1 MPDSRDGDPTAC
13 GFAAVNL
20 TRDQLTGT
28 GGRRTGACFGITG
41 IVEAGS
47 TWANHSVDCGPAVNV
62 VSNYCEVT
70 VKLEGTADPTYGYT
84 AHLRGVSFEEAR
96 SRITDALKEQGFGI
110 LTEIDVTATM
120 KAKLNLDFRRYVIL
134 GACNPQLAHRALEAE
149 LGVGLL
155 LPCNVCIW
163 DEDGGAVVSIARPDA
178 MLEIVENTALQ
189 PVAKEADERLRRALD
204 QTKRERRK

>member
-1 MPDSRDGDPTAC
+1 VPDSRDGDPTAC

-20 TRDQLTGT
+20 TRDPHTGT
-28 GGRRTGACFGITG
+28 GGRRTGACFGITR

-62 VSNYCEVT
+62 VSNYSEVT
-70 VKLEGTADPTYGYT
+70 VKLEVTADPTYGYT

-178 MLEIVENTALQ
+178 MFEIVENTALQ